1 MKVDEAVHIEIATA
15 NDLGFARVQH
25 AFKWL
30 ETPGRRCLSVEAPEG
45 GPAAVAYVLVTGPR

>member
-1 MKVDEAVHIEIATA
+1 MKVDEAVHIGIATA
-15 NDLGFARVQH
+15 NDLGSARVQH

-45 GPAAVAYVLVTGPR
+45 GPAAVAYFLVTGPR